1 MLSIS
6 LLKFN
11 ATIQTVRIQNETYHL
26 YVPDAASVKQE
37 YENNRSDNHDTAFP
51 YWARLWPSAIALST
65 FIVQHPDFVAGKQVM
80 EIAAGLGL
88 PSLVAARLASSV
100 HCSDMDADA
109 VEMAA
114 ASAAAAQLNNLHCE
128 VLNWNDIP
136 SHLPADTL
144 LLSDVNYEP
153 EAFDA
158 LQRLLQHFLQQGT
171 TILLATPQRLMAVA
185 FVNTLQEFVA
195 QQSELEVPTE
205 KGSTRI
211 SIFVLRQ

>member
-1 MLSIS
+1 M
-6 LLKFN
+6 
-11 ATIQTVRIQNETYHL
+11 RIQNETYHL
-26 YVPDAASVKQE
+26 YVPDVASVKQHYGE
-37 YENNRSDNHDTAFP
+37 RRSKDNATPFP
-51 YWARLWPSAIALST
+51 YWAKLWPSAIALSA
-65 FIVQHPDFVAGKQVM
+65 FIMQHPAFVAGKQVM

-88 PSLVAARLASSV
+88 PSLVAARLAASV

-128 VLNWNDIP
+128 VLNWNAMP
-136 SHLPADTL
+136 AHLRADTL

-158 LQRLLQHFLQQGT
+158 LQLLLQHFLQQGT

-185 FVNTLQEFVA
+185 FVNTLQQFVI
-195 QQSELEVPTE
+195 QQTEQEVPTE
-205 KGSTRI
+205 QGATSI
-211 SIFVLRQ
+211 SIFVLRQESVERKN